1 MSGSLE
7 ILTVQP
13 DEDQETLREPKECL
27 AVPRFPSLLPYTD
40 LNLERWREYPDVE
53 TGTLWLI
60 PNRAS
65 GNGHHLDYHG
75 NYVPQIATQLLT
87 RFTRRDDCV
96 LDLFLG
102 SGTTAIEACNLGR
115 RCIGVDLKPDL
126 VGYVEGKLPPFAP
139 SDQVALLCGDSAS
152 PDTVA
157 AIRARLKR
165 WGRDAAQFL
174 LLHPPYHDIIRFSDS
189 PEDLSN
195 APDTDTF
202 LQLFQQTAQNGY
214 DLLEPGR
221 HAAVII
227 GDKYAKSELIP
238 LGFLC
243 LQAMQEIGFLL
254 KSIIVKNIE
263 GNERGKG
270 RASNL
275 WRYRALRGGFYLFKH
290 EYILLF
296 RKPL

>member
-1 MSGSLE
+1 LE
-7 ILTVQP
+7 PLTVHSS
-13 DEDQETLREPKECL
+13 ENEETPE
-27 AVPRFPSLLPYTD
+27 ASPRFSPASLPYTD
-40 LNLERWREYPDVE
+40 LVPERWRDYPDIE

-60 PNRAS
+60 PNRAA
-65 GNGHHLDYHG
+65 GNGHQLDYHG

-87 RFTRRDDCV
+87 RFTRKGDCV

-115 RCIGVDLKPDL
+115 RCIGVDLKPNL
-126 VGYVEGKLPPFAP
+126 VRYVEEKLSAP
-139 SDQVALLCGDSAS
+139 HLSDQVALLCGDSAS
-152 PDTVA
+152 PDVQA
-157 AIRARLKR
+157 PVRERLAKWER
-165 WGRDAAQFL
+165 SAAQFL

-189 PEDLSN
+189 PADLSN
-195 APDTDTF
+195 APDTDAF
-202 LQLFQQTAQNGY
+202 LQMFKKAVKNGY
-214 DLLEPGR
+214 ELLEPGR

-243 LQAMQEIGFLL
+243 LQAMQEAGFVL
-254 KSIIVKNIE
+254 KSILVKNIE

-270 RASNL
+270 RATNL

-290 EYILLF
+290 EYILVC
-296 RKPL
+296 RKPH